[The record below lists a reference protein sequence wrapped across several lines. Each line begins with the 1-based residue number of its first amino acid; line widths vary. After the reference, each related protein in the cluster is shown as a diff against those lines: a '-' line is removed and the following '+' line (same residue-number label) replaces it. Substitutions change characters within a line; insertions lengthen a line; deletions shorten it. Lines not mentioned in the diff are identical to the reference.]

1 MKRLWRAAGVAA
13 VYIGTVIGAGFA
25 SGREIWEFF
34 SRYGRQGRHGILL
47 SALFLVYLGVKA
59 MLWGQRMEARSYRD
73 FLFMVA
79 GPRLGRLGEWL
90 MTLFLLVL
98 TGIMLA
104 GAGAVTVQQG
114 IPWAVGCWGTVF
126 LAVLVLK
133 RRLSGIKGVNMALI
147 PLLFLVGIMLQIKE
161 TSGILW
167 EQKPDSSGAWW
178 ILSACQ
184 YSGYNLFL
192 ALPVLVT
199 MYQLEKDPAVLR
211 WGGVLGGIGL
221 GALAFLFHQAIS
233 GMDGF
238 RWELPLM
245 MIIKGWGQVWGWIYA
260 FVLWGE
266 LFSTLLAHAFGLATR
281 LGWVNQRWYV
291 WQLTLLLAGTV
302 LISRVGFADL
312 IRLVYPV
319 FGLFSILMLIPLA
332 LKPLPVQNSK
342 SGKSSRKHRIITE

>member
-1 MKRLWRAAGVAA
+1 MKRLWRAAGIASI
-13 VYIGTVIGAGFA
+13 YIGTVIGAGFA

-34 SRYGRQGRHGILL
+34 SRYGRQGRLGIML
-47 SALFLVYLGVKA
+47 SALLLVYLGVKA
-59 MLWGQRMEARSYRD
+59 MLWGQRIQARSYRD
-73 FLFMVA
+73 FLYQVA
-79 GPRLGRLGEWL
+79 GTRLGRLGEWA

-104 GAGAVTVQQG
+104 GAGAVAVQQG
-114 IPWAVGCWGTVF
+114 IPWVVGCWGTVV
-126 LAVLVLK
+126 LAVLILQG
-133 RRLSGIKGVNMALI
+133 RLAGIKGVNMVVI
-147 PLLFLVGIMLQIKE
+147 PLLFLVAIMLQIKE
-161 TSGILW
+161 SPSVLL
-167 EQKPDSSGAWW
+167 EQKPDSAGALW

-211 WGGVLGGIGL
+211 WGGVLGGFGL
-221 GALAFLFHQAIS
+221 GVLAFLFHQAIS
-233 GMDGF
+233 GIDGF

-245 MIIKGWGQVWGWIYA
+245 VIIKGWGHVWGWIHA

-281 LGWVNQRWYV
+281 LGLVNHKWYFL
-291 WQLTLLLAGTV
+291 QLILLLAGTV
-302 LISRVGFADL
+302 LISGVGFARL

-332 LKPLPVQNSK
+332 LKPLPSQDSK
-342 SGKSSRKHRIITE
+342 FGKSNRKHRIITE